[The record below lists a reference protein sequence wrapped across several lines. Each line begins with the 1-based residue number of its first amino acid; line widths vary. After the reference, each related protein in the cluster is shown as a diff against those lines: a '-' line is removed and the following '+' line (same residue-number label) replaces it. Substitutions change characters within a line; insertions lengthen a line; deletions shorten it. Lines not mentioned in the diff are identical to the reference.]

1 MEMYGY
7 EFAREDDL
15 NHHGI
20 LGQKWGKRNGPPYPL
35 DAGDHSAA
43 EKKAGWRKSLDAGE
57 IHKQHHE
64 NVVSIKNS
72 SASKAEKQRAL
83 AAEEEDYN
91 KKLTEARLSA
101 AQKEKVK
108 KVVMAVGGV
117 AVAAAVGY
125 AVYKSG
131 ITKDDI
137 KNAIGGTDTW
147 LNNLQE
153 SGKFGNA
160 HFDTDHKAGMDWA
173 KKNLWST
180 DYWKNQLT
188 EAERTAIRR
197 YTGVAYR
204 DMNKMLRM
212 GSYPPGLSPMEK
224 VKYAKYIQDCTSA
237 LKKASLP
244 EDVIAHRGVGS
255 LNSLAKTLGVDVSTL
270 KDPAAAKSLLGQ
282 VFVDPAF
289 GSTAESSDKAW
300 GGAKL
305 HMKLPKGCQALY
317 VDPISSVPGENEILI
332 NRNARYKISDI
343 RFGLD
348 GQVKDVFV
356 ELIEH
361 VV

>member
-7 EFAREDDL
+7 EFARENDL

-35 DAGDHSAA
+35 NAGDHSAA

-64 NVVSIKNS
+64 NVMSIKNS

-91 KKLTEARLSA
+91 KKLSQARLSA

-125 AVYKSG
+125 TVYKSG
-131 ITKDDI
+131 ITIDDI
-137 KNAIGGTDTW
+137 KNAVGGTDAW
-147 LNNLQE
+147 LNNLKDD
-153 SGKFGNA
+153 GKFGNA
-160 HFDTDHKAGMDWA
+160 HFDMDKTSGMAWA
-173 KKNLWST
+173 KKNLWSK
-180 DYWKNQLT
+180 DYWKNQLNNS
-188 EAERTAIRR
+188 ERYAIRE
-197 YTGVAYR
+197 YTGIAYR
-204 DMNKMLRM
+204 DMNSILRT
-212 GSYPPGLSPMEK
+212 GAYPPGLSPISK
-224 VKYAKYIQDCTSA
+224 ATYAKYIQDCTSA

-255 LNSLAKTLGVDVSTL
+255 LNSLAKTLGVDVATL
-270 KDPAAAKSLLGQ
+270 KNPAAAKSLLGQ

-300 GGAKL
+300 GGAKI
-305 HMKLPKGCQALY
+305 HMKLPKGCQAMY
-317 VDPISSVPGENEILI
+317 VDPISLVPGENEILV

>member
-7 EFAREDDL
+7 EFTREEDL
-15 NHHGI
+15 EHHGI

-64 NVVSIKNS
+64 NVVAIKS
-72 SASKAEKQRAL
+72 SSVSKSEKQTAL
-83 AAEEEDYN
+83 AAEEADYN
-91 KKLTEARLSA
+91 KKLRDLKLSEDRKA
-101 AQKEKVK
+101 KAK
-108 KVVMAVGGV
+108 KVIMAVGGV

-131 ITKDDI
+131 ITMDDI
-137 KNAIGGTDTW
+137 KNAVGGTDAW

-160 HFDTDHKAGMDWA
+160 HFDTDHKTGAAWA
-173 KKNLWST
+173 KKHLWST
-180 DYWKNQLT
+180 DYWKNQLNKS
-188 EAERTAIRR
+188 ERDAIRS
-197 YTGVAYR
+197 YTAAAYQT
-204 DMNKMLRM
+204 MNSMLRT
-212 GSYPPGLSPMEK
+212 GTYPNGISPLKKAM
-224 VKYAKYIQDCTSA
+224 YAKYVQDCTSA

-305 HMKLPKGCQALY
+305 HMKLPKGCQAMY
-317 VDPISSVPGENEILI
+317 VDPISAVPGENEILV